1 MNRWILEEPESLSDE
16 TRCSGLGVEE
26 GTEPGGGR
34 SDGGATDAL
43 TPEDESACEIGDERV
58 NKVATLHGDAAIEGD
73 WDLHDDGDKVSST
86 EPIDLDDHN
95 EVNTR
100 DVSDIN
106 VDAADSSEG
115 DLTELAAL
123 HRRLTR
129 LEARLHVGTVARQAT
144 SASKKRKQ
152 STSASPYAKRLK
164 DNRIVNIST
173 TRAYVYWDDSSE
185 RCAYTWT
192 RGRGGRCWVRDEE
205 LEDREEVDG
214 KYLTMSVENR
224 ANADWLPLRCDL
236 TGAFRFS
243 RGGERW
249 KP

>member
-1 MNRWILEEPESLSDE
+1 MSAISM
-16 TRCSGLGVEE
+16 
-26 GTEPGGGR
+26 
-34 SDGGATDAL
+34 L
-43 TPEDESACEIGDERV
+43 TLPTPR
-58 NKVATLHGDAAIEGD
+58 
-73 WDLHDDGDKVSST
+73 
-86 EPIDLDDHN
+86 
-95 EVNTR
+95 R
-100 DVSDIN
+100 
-106 VDAADSSEG
+106 G

-214 KYLTMSVENR
+214 KYLLCYDYVCRKPGKCGLAAIEVRLNGDIQVFEGWR
-224 ANADWLPLRCDL
+224 ALEAVGLS
-236 TGAFRFS
+236 AMIQ
-243 RGGERW
+243 
-249 KP
+249 